1 MEKVIEV
8 LKEDNRNPLDYI
20 FLLRSLNIE
29 IREKNNLI

>member
-8 LKEDNRNPLDYI
+8 LKEDNRNPLHYI